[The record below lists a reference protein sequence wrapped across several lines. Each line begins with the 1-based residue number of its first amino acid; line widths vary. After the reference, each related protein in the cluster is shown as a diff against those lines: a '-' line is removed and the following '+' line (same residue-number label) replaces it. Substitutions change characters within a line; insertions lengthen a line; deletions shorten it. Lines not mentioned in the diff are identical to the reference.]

1 MFLLTGLTT
10 TAILLWQRYRHVFSR
25 ATTGI
30 IPIPDMRTSTTDIDT
45 VSRAMTDT
53 PRRGRFI
60 CGKRIIVI
68 FRTVAVERHPR
79 PYRGAPRF
87 SCLVMTTNHK
97 TPTESPLLMVGS
109 QVYNCRTR
117 RKDHVRFDLRTPGH
131 DLGIRTPGHD
141 HCTVLII
148 IVILHCPFC
157 RIVRGRLFYDQR
169 GSFTIICG
177 LIVVRG
183 F

>member
-1 MFLLTGLTT
+1 M
-10 TAILLWQRYRHVFSR
+10 
-25 ATTGI
+25 
-30 IPIPDMRTSTTDIDT
+30 
-45 VSRAMTDT
+45 
-53 PRRGRFI
+53 
-60 CGKRIIVI
+60 
-68 FRTVAVERHPR
+68 VAVQYNPHTPGHDHGTVTA
-79 PYRGAPRF
+79 GA
-87 SCLVMTTNHK
+87 
-97 TPTESPLLMVGS
+97 SPIHRAEYSS

>member
-1 MFLLTGLTT
+1 
-10 TAILLWQRYRHVFSR
+10 
-25 ATTGI
+25 
-30 IPIPDMRTSTTDIDT
+30 MRTSTTDIDT

-97 TPTESPLLMVGS
+97 TPTESPLLMVAV
-109 QVYNCRTR
+109 QYNPHIPGY
-117 RKDHVRFDLRTPGH
+117 DHG
-131 DLGIRTPGHD
+131 
-141 HCTVLII
+141 TVTAGASPIHRAEYS
-148 IVILHCPFC
+148 V
-157 RIVRGRLFYDQR
+157 
-169 GSFTIICG
+169 
-177 LIVVRG
+177 
-183 F
+183 